1 MLTAFQLAAFFWV
14 KFSDFAE
21 RKFKMAKNMF
31 FFFGFLVVT
40 FLQFFLEILADF
52 STRI

>member
-21 RKFKMAKNMF
+21 RKFKMAKK
-31 FFFGFLVVT
+31 GLLVVT
-40 FLQFFLEILADF
+40 FLQFFWKYWQIFLSD
-52 STRI
+52 SSMQ